1 QKYTGYI
8 SPAIFAVFLLGFFWK
23 KTTAKAAVAGIIG
36 GVVLMILFD
45 RFLPGWFHDT
55 PLYTAYMNSQ
65 GVYEI
70 PFMISMGW
78 VFFFTL
84 VLMVIISLAD
94 RRGRETI
101 NALEV
106 DPRMF
111 RVSPGILTMIV
122 IILAVLL
129 ALYIKFW

>member
-1 QKYTGYI
+1 
-8 SPAIFAVFLLGFFWK
+8 
-23 KTTAKAAVAGIIG
+23 
-36 GVVLMILFD
+36 
-45 RFLPGWFHDT
+45 
-55 PLYTAYMNSQ
+55 
-65 GVYEI
+65 
-70 PFMISMGW
+70 MGW